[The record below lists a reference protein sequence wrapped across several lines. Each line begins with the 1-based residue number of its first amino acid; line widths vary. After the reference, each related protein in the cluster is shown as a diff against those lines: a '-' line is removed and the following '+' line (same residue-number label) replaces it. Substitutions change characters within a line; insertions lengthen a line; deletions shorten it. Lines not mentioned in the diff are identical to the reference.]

1 LLQVNAP
8 LQQFEAGWPTTVAA
22 VRRILDSEQDIEVL
36 REGLA
41 RKPYVVIRTIMAQL
55 AGETPQTPGVLET
68 PGVSTGEAP
77 QTSEV
82 SETSEVSADASA
94 AIAQLHQLPLGSKYM
109 AHLKADASA
118 AIAQL
123 HQQWAP
129 VAQAV
134 AAACRG
140 DKEAAAQLDPSQMGY
155 GTCWRH

>member
-94 AIAQLHQLPLGSKYM
+94 AIAQLHQ
-109 AHLKADASA
+109 
-118 AIAQL
+118 
-123 HQQWAP
+123 QWAP